1 MKTFEELLEGLSKSN
16 IDYIL
21 IGGLAVD
28 ICGFS
33 RVTMDMDILV
43 KMSEENIKKLLN
55 CLESFGEGS
64 AKELNPEDF
73 TSEEGCIRVV
83 EEFPLDIFTLVKGY
97 TYQDLLPYN
106 DIFITEKGVKIRYLN
121 AKGLIELKKGSTR
134 PKDQLD
140 VQELRKIIRKKG
152 L

>member
-73 TSEEGCIRVV
+73 TLEEGCIRVV

-97 TYQDLLPYN
+97 AYQDLLPYN

-121 AKGLIELKKGSTR
+121 AEGLIELKKGSMR

>member
-1 MKTFEELLEGLSKSN
+1 MKTFEELLEGLTQNN

-33 RVTMDMDILV
+33 RATMDMDILV
-43 KMSEENIKKLLN
+43 KMSEENVKRLLN

-64 AKELNPEDF
+64 VRELNLEDF
-73 TSEEGCIRVV
+73 TLEEGCIRIV
-83 EEFPLDIFTLVKGY
+83 EEFPLDVFTLIKGY
-97 TYQDLLPYN
+97 TYQDLLPDS

-121 AKGLIELKKGSTR
+121 AEGLIKLKEGSAR

-140 VQELRKIIRKKG
+140 VQELKKMQKKETI
-152 L
+152 